1 MKRIVKISIIVFAFI
16 ASMIGTVNAQKPYN
30 QSIGVTVGNYQ
41 AVTYKLFPVDHF
53 GIQLDLGTKYA
64 YYFAWGDHLWSFEL
78 APSFMYEGNFVA
90 GLWGFAGLGGS
101 LGFSFYPPVSYFIAT
116 PPYEQYRDIMGKAGA
131 HGIFGL
137 EYKFN
142 IPLTLQFD
150 VRPGYRFQ
158 FNDQIVCSH
167 TFEWSANFGIR
178 YTF

>member
-1 MKRIVKISIIVFAFI
+1 MKKSVKLSIVFFAFVV
-16 ASMIGTVNAQKPYN
+16 SMMGSLNAQKPYN
-30 QSIGVTVGNYQ
+30 HSVGLTVGNFQ

-64 YYFAWGDHLWSFEL
+64 YYFAWGNHLWSFEL
-78 APSFMYEGNFVA
+78 APSFVYEGNFVA

-101 LGFSFYPPVSYFIAT
+101 LGFSFYPPVSYFIT
-116 PPYEQYRDIMGKAGA
+116 IPPYEQHRDIMGKAGA
-131 HGIFGL
+131 HGILGL

-158 FNDQIVCSH
+158 FNDDIVCNH

>member
-16 ASMIGTVNAQKPYN
+16 ASMIGTANAQKPYN

-116 PPYEQYRDIMGKAGA
+116 PPYEQYRDKIGRA
-131 HGIFGL
+131 H
-137 EYKFN
+137 
-142 IPLTLQFD
+142 
-150 VRPGYRFQ
+150 V
-158 FNDQIVCSH
+158 
-167 TFEWSANFGIR
+167 
-178 YTF
+178 